1 MILTELKKMLNL
13 VGVIDIHCSLVVVPK
28 KLYNM
33 DIIVGVEKIASIHV
47 SQQDINTL
55 LANSS
60 FIEADGETYLRNPE
74 KHNAWQHKAV
84 IDYVNDGGEN
94 TYASYGDSWI
104 LNKKS
109 ITIIY

>member
-1 MILTELKKMLNL
+1 MVLTDLKKMLNL

-28 KLYNM
+28 KQYM
-33 DIIVGVEKIASIHV
+33 DVIVGIEKIASIYV
-47 SQQDINTL
+47 SPQDISTL

-60 FIEADGETYLRNPE
+60 FIEVDGETYLRNPE

-84 IDYVNDGGEN
+84 IDYVTEGGEN